1 MANMKT
7 MNIIEH
13 LHDELLANV
22 KQASEIYIAV
32 ALCKSSSLDILKKAK
47 SSSSIKI
54 VTGTYLPTPPDVLES
69 LKKLYQEN
77 ARVYVREK
85 GVFHPKVYLF
95 KIKESFVGYISSA
108 NLTQGGLSEN
118 VELSYK
124 INNPSDCKKILEW
137 FDCIFADASPIT
149 NTFIKEYRTYF
160 EKWKKKEELQ
170 QRDFSNIHKKEVEF
184 FLKKKDLVQHL
195 KRWRNSPEYDGVCKE
210 RKQALIDLKK
220 ALDYE
225 NDFKNIDIDAFLAIK
240 ALGNIRQSYKRN
252 LKTAIKDSSL
262 QKLFRM
268 LCDDTLTTAQKYE
281 YAKTTHYVYGC
292 GKNIITKVLAVHN
305 PKKYF
310 VWNNAIDD
318 SLETFEFRCIRY
330 KEWDKYAEFCTFF
343 KSIYEEVGIKDF
355 AVLDYGL
362 SEIKWNQK
370 E

>member
-1 MANMKT
+1 MKT

-160 EKWKKKEELQ
+160 EKWNKKEELQ
-170 QRDFSNIHKKEVEF
+170 QRDFSNIYKKEVEF
-184 FLKKKDLVQHL
+184 FMNKKKFVQDLKK
-195 KRWRNSPEYDGVCKE
+195 WRNSPEYNVACKE
-210 RKQALIDLKK
+210 RKKALIDLKK

-225 NDFKNIDIDAFLAIK
+225 NDFKNIDIDAFLNIDH
-240 ALGNIRQSYKRN
+240 LGYIIPIHKGDLQNAVQN
-252 LKTAIKDSSL
+252 SSL
-262 QKLFRM
+262 MRLCKM
-268 LCDDTLTTAQKYE
+268 LCDDTLTTSQRYE
-281 YAKTTHYVYGC
+281 YANTKYKVPGC
-292 GKNIITKVLAVHN
+292 GKNIITKILAVHN
-305 PKKYF
+305 PKEYF
-310 VWNNAIDD
+310 VWNNAIDKT
-318 SLETFEFRCIRY
+318 LKKYKFRCARN
-330 KEWDKYAEFCTFF
+330 KKWDKYAEFCTFF

-355 AVLDYGL
+355 TVLDYGL
-362 SEIKWNQK
+362 IMG
-370 E
+370 